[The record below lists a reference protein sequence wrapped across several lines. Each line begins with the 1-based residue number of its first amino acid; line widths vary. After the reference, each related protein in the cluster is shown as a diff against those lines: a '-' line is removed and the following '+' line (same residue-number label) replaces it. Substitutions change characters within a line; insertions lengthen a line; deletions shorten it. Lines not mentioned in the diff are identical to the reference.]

1 MLKPSEIY
9 EDLVSTEEL
18 INDSAQKKLLV
29 ELDGLRNRVTS
40 RSRSWFNKKPLK
52 GLYIYGTVGTGKT
65 QLMDIFFKS
74 LDFNNKT
81 SLHFHR
87 FMQKLHEDMNNHA
100 KQEDPIKTVVEKLS
114 RKTDILCFDEF
125 FVEDIGDAMMLARFL
140 DQLFKIGIPL
150 IATSNIHPEKLYEDG
165 LHRDRFYPAIDALKN
180 HCKIYLLETSQD
192 YRLRNLEQEKIQLI
206 SGTKEVEEI
215 LSKHFNSLAQGKVMY
230 SQSIEIL
237 GRSID
242 TIRLSQGVAWFSF
255 KNICDGPRSSKDY
268 IEISKEFHTLLVSDI
283 PFLSKSKENETRR
296 FIALVDECYERK
308 VNLIISSEK
317 KIKEIYSGSK
327 LLKPIQRTL
336 SRLEEMKSREFL
348 SLPHLS

>member
-9 EDLVSTEEL
+9 EDLVSGEEL

-29 ELDGLRNRVTS
+29 ELDGLHNRVTS

-81 SLHFHR
+81 RLHFHR

-283 PFLSKSKENETRR
+283 PILSKSKENETRR

-327 LLKPIQRTL
+327 LLKQIQRTL

>member
-81 SLHFHR
+81 RLHFHR

-150 IATSNIHPEKLYEDG
+150 IATSNIHPERLYEEG

-180 HCKIYLLETSQD
+180 HCKVYLLEASQD

-215 LSKHFNSLAQGKVMY
+215 LSKHFNSLAQGKVKH

-255 KNICDGPRSSKDY
+255 KK
-268 IEISKEFHTLLVSDI
+268 
-283 PFLSKSKENETRR
+283 
-296 FIALVDECYERK
+296 
-308 VNLIISSEK
+308 
-317 KIKEIYSGSK
+317 
-327 LLKPIQRTL
+327 
-336 SRLEEMKSREFL
+336 
-348 SLPHLS
+348 HL

>member
-81 SLHFHR
+81 RLHFHR

-125 FVEDIGDAMMLARFL
+125 FVEDIGF
-140 DQLFKIGIPL
+140 
-150 IATSNIHPEKLYEDG
+150 
-165 LHRDRFYPAIDALKN
+165 
-180 HCKIYLLETSQD
+180 
-192 YRLRNLEQEKIQLI
+192 
-206 SGTKEVEEI
+206 
-215 LSKHFNSLAQGKVMY
+215 
-230 SQSIEIL
+230 
-237 GRSID
+237 
-242 TIRLSQGVAWFSF
+242 
-255 KNICDGPRSSKDY
+255 PR
-268 IEISKEFHTLLVSDI
+268 
-283 PFLSKSKENETRR
+283 
-296 FIALVDECYERK
+296 
-308 VNLIISSEK
+308 
-317 KIKEIYSGSK
+317 
-327 LLKPIQRTL
+327 
-336 SRLEEMKSREFL
+336 
-348 SLPHLS
+348 